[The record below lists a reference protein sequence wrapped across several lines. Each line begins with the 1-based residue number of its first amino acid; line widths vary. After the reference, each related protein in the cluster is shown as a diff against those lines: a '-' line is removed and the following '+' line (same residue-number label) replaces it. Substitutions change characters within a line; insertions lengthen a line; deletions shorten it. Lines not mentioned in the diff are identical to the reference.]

1 MPKPHPRA
9 ELHQPRPYGRF
20 PGLCGDPHPRRGPPH
35 QQQVTRRIR
44 RRQRQQPPRLGRQTL
59 QLPPE
64 TVLDPPRQRHRRGQ
78 PEPAR
83 QLRRSQPPRQLQQR
97 QRVTP
102 RLGHD
107 QVPHPRIQRPGQ
119 RRIQQRPR
127 ILLPQPRHRQLRQ
140 PGQLRPRHPGREHQ
154 AHRLGRQPPRHK
166 PQRLHR
172 GPVQP
177 LLVIDHA
184 HQRPLAGH
192 LRHQPQH
199 RQPHQ
204 EPVRRRAAAEA
215 ERGPQRL
222 LLRPRQALQPVQH
235 RRQQLMQPGE
245 RQLHLRLHPR
255 RPHHPAPRRPPG
267 QVIQQ
272 HGLAYPGLTAHH
284 QHPAAARPHRVNQLI
299 QHAAFTAP
307 VRQPAR
313 ASAPS
318 GILPHRPGT
327 THPWHPS
334 RLWRP
339 NRKDTA
345 GMPHPGRPARYAEDL
360 MAGHRS
366 WPPDNARR
374 PRC

>member
-35 QQQVTRRIR
+35 QQQVTRRIS

-64 TVLDPPRQRHRRGQ
+64 TVLDPPQQRHRRGQ

-172 GPVQP
+172 GP
-177 LLVIDHA
+177 
-184 HQRPLAGH
+184 
-192 LRHQPQH
+192 
-199 RQPHQ
+199 
-204 EPVRRRAAAEA
+204 
-215 ERGPQRL
+215 
-222 LLRPRQALQPVQH
+222 
-235 RRQQLMQPGE
+235 
-245 RQLHLRLHPR
+245 
-255 RPHHPAPRRPPG
+255 HHPAPRRPPG

-284 QHPAAARPHRVNQLI
+284 QHPAAAAPAPRQSADPARRVHRAGPSARSRVRAI
-299 QHAAFTAP
+299 GDPPPSAWYYPSMAP
-307 VRQPAR
+307 QPAM
-313 ASAPS
+313 APQ
-318 GILPHRPGT
+318 PQRHRRDAAPR
-327 THPWHPS
+327 PPS
-334 RLWRP
+334 QVR
-339 NRKDTA
+339 
-345 GMPHPGRPARYAEDL
+345 GRPDGR
-360 MAGHRS
+360 
-366 WPPDNARR
+366 PPILAT
-374 PRC
+374 